1 MKDAGILEDDLVAIK
16 RTQDIKN
23 GDIVV
28 AKINDEV
35 TLKYF
40 SSKDGDIKLLPA
52 NEDFDEIIIDQNR
65 NDFSVIGKSVGLIRE
80 N

>member
-28 AKINDEV
+28 AKIDDEV

-40 SSKDGDIKLLPA
+40 SSKDGDIS
-52 NEDFDEIIIDQNR
+52 
-65 NDFSVIGKSVGLIRE
+65 FSQLMKTLMRS
-80 N
+80 